1 MAKYLV
7 TGGGGFIGSHLTET
21 LLGQGEHVRVLDD
34 FSTGRRENL
43 APAETWAA
51 DGGGS
56 FELMEGDIRDRGV
69 CERAMQGVDYVL
81 HQAAIPSVP
90 RSVRDPLSSHEVNVN
105 GTLNLLLAAR
115 EVGVKRFVA
124 ASSSSVYGANPTLPK
139 VETLATDPISPYALQ
154 KLAAERYCMLFHQ
167 LYGVPTVALRYFNV
181 FGPRQ
186 DPNSEYAAVIPKFL
200 TCVAKDQ
207 KPTIY
212 GDGEQSR
219 DFTYI
224 ANVVQMNLK
233 SCHAG
238 PDALG
243 KPYNVGC
250 GDRISLN
257 DLLRDIGK
265 LVGRPV
271 EADYTEA
278 RAGDVKHSL
287 ADIGQAKQ
295 LVGFDPQVDLLEGL
309 DRTWQAITGG

>member
-7 TGGGGFIGSHLTET
+7 TGGGGFIGSHLTQT
-21 LLGQGEHVRVLDD
+21 LLGDGQDVRVLDD

-43 APAETWAA
+43 TDVESWAS

-56 FELMEGDIRDRGV
+56 FELMEGDIRDRDV
-69 CERAMQGVDYVL
+69 CQQAMQGVDYVL

-200 TCVAKDQ
+200 TCVAREQ

-238 PDALG
+238 PEALG

-257 DLLRDIGK
+257 DLMRNIGK
-265 LVGRPV
+265 LVGREV
-271 EADYTEA
+271 SAEYTEA

-287 ADIGQAKQ
+287 ADIGQARE
-295 LVGFDPQVDLLEGL
+295 LVGFDPQIDLLEGL
-309 DRTWQAITGG
+309 DRTWQAIDRG